1 LFSGL
6 CFILSVVAAAW
17 VMAVFQIAEDLSR
30 VLDVKA
36 QLGALEDGAGPH
48 KFTLKT
54 PKGTR
59 DYGPSQMAIRTDVLN
74 KIISV
79 FKRHGAETIDTP
91 IFELKVMA
99 ATFVMSDVV
108 QSNTLPQSQKLSS
121 LSVHPCEFYRV

>member
-1 LFSGL
+1 MVMFQ
-6 CFILSVVAAAW
+6 VAEE
-17 VMAVFQIAEDLSR
+17 FSR

-36 QLGALEDGAGPH
+36 QLRAAEDGAGPH
-48 KFTLKT
+48 RFTLKT

-59 DYGPSQMAIRTDVLN
+59 DYGPSQMAIRADVLN

-99 ATFVMSDVV
+99 ANVCDVCCTV
-108 QSNTLPQSQKLSS
+108 
-121 LSVHPCEFYRV
+121 

>member
-1 LFSGL
+1 MTL
-6 CFILSVVAAAW
+6 
-17 VMAVFQIAEDLSR
+17 FQIAEELGH

-36 QLGALEDGAGPH
+36 QLGAVEDGAGPH

-59 DYGPSQMAIRTDVLN
+59 DYAPSQMAIRADVFN

-91 IFELKVMA
+91 IFELKVMVSA
-99 ATFVMSDVV
+99 FVMSNVV
-108 QSNTLPQSQKLSS
+108 WSNTLHEIMKGSNLSLPVIS
-121 LSVHPCEFYRV
+121 RVSVLLITV